1 MRIVR
6 ICRSLFKCNYLK
18 NESLFLSVLFHMWK
32 LHQFLNILKKNKI
45 LIPNVFPKLG
55 TVEDLFRP
63 VSKKRRFR
71 TSFDS
76 QHVKGSETL
85 VKSGWEH
92 FCHIQISLS
101 REMIWKISPIFKFEI
116 LGLFVNTLTAD
127 DKYALLDCENLPFP
141 IQMQLS

>member
-1 MRIVR
+1 
-6 ICRSLFKCNYLK
+6 
-18 NESLFLSVLFHMWK
+18 MWK

-92 FCHIQISLS
+92 FCHIQIPLS